1 MAGQLHE
8 ILLQDIGQSMDLGPL
23 FDDQHR
29 QEMIL
34 ERMQAERF
42 LAACTLDNLGSLVDV
57 LGAVLK
63 KRSTTTPH
71 AGSSDDE
78 LHALYRAFRSELR
91 YNEVDVVMASK
102 NHEWE
107 EF

>member
-8 ILLQDIGQSMDLGPL
+8 ILLRDIAQSMDLGPL
-23 FDDQHR
+23 FEDKHR
-29 QEMIL
+29 HEMIL

-42 LAACTLDNLGSLVDV
+42 LAACTLDNVGSLVDV

-63 KRSTTTPH
+63 KRSTTV
-71 AGSSDDE
+71 ARVEGSDDE
-78 LHALYRAFRSELR
+78 LLAIYRAFRSELR

-102 NHEWE
+102 DHEWE